1 MSRSGG
7 RPKGA
12 RSNPDRTPLDFKQSN
27 VRRAVKAVQA
37 MGLPIGRIEIDPRSG
52 KITVE
57 VGGAMTSS
65 PNPWDTDHAQ
75 DQKRS
80 A

>member
-1 MSRSGG
+1 MG
-7 RPKGA
+7 RPKGSLNSPT
-12 RSNPDRTPLDFKQSN
+12 RKPLDVRQST
-27 VRRAVKAVQA
+27 VRRTIKAVQS

-57 VGGAMTSS
+57 VGTAGAMTSL